1 MDTMSVINNTN
12 GNMELSESQGE
23 FLDYL
28 KNNLNDEEIEMFA
41 NSFYMYLK
49 YNPDTEFVIDLDN
62 VWKWI
67 GYSRKG
73 KCKEL
78 LVKKFRENEHYVVT
92 KTASPAGEA
101 VFKNNGGQ
109 NKEKILLTSN
119 CFKKLCLKSDT
130 DKADQIHDYYLKLE
144 RITQGYINKNKEE
157 NDLKKINEAA
167 EKARD
172 LENERHLIENSK
184 GVSGV
189 YWMIDKS
196 LKLCK
201 FGSSNDIAFRIGQ
214 HKNANFD
221 NFILDNTMS
230 CLKYRDLENKIKSY
244 RNTKFRTHI
253 EIIAYTDYSQIEHM
267 YKVISKENKLLTYD
281 ESNELEKIKL
291 ESKKEDT
298 LQMQHSNENL
308 RLQLELKKLE
318 LSDRNENIVKI
329 AEPVREIQQDN
340 GVVSKISKVV
350 KNIVNKTVLTEEEK
364 ANFTLFLEQNILLY
378 YAKTNEAPLVIQD
391 ILDIY
396 LVRPKISPF
405 VKGLYVTLTETFIED
420 KFPRE
425 NQRISKRRVNGKD
438 IRGWYNFKIKQN

>member
-308 RLQLELKKLE
+308 RLQIELEKLRQNKIP
-318 LSDRNENIVKI
+318 SQENIGI
-329 AEPVREIQQDN
+329 SSNTEN
-340 GVVSKISKVV
+340 SSTLSKITNILTG
-350 KNIVNKTVLTEEEK
+350 KNLMSEQERI
-364 ANFTLFLEQNILLY
+364 NFYEWLSQNLVRYDDRQKPMTIQNILDRYLIKPSVSSVMKKNY
-378 YAKTNEAPLVIQD
+378 KDVVIEY
-391 ILDIY
+391 IN
-396 LVRPKISPF
+396 KN
-405 VKGLYVTLTETFIED
+405 
-420 KFPRE
+420 FPRE
-425 NQRISKRRVNGKD
+425 ISEPLKRKVNGSYV
-438 IRGWYNFKIKQN
+438 RGWYNFGLKDISQ